1 MKNNFETVIKE
12 LIERAENREFS
23 EFTLLRTYHEY
34 RLAKKYARN
43 VKKTAKLFLDLS
55 KKFESKLDTCV
66 SDGIVRL
73 DQIRAFST
81 SSHVTLQTYLFY
93 SEELKTILS
102 MIQEFKVYL
111 KQGNFIFCLL
121 GGLRKYEYLY
131 DFRDTETDCN

>member
-1 MKNNFETVIKE
+1 MKNNFEATIKM
-12 LIERAENREFS
+12 LIERAENKEFS

-34 RLAKKYARN
+34 RLAKKYARS
-43 VKKTAKLFLDLS
+43 VKKAAKLFLELS
-55 KKFESKLDTCV
+55 KRFESKLDTCV
-66 SDGIVRL
+66 KGDAVYL

-121 GGLRKYEYLY
+121 GGLRKYEDLY
-131 DFRDTETDCN
+131 DFRDTETNCN

>member
-12 LIERAENREFS
+12 LIERAENKEFS

-34 RLAKKYARN
+34 RIAKKYARN
-43 VKKTAKLFLDLS
+43 VKKAAKLFLELS
-55 KKFESKLDTCV
+55 KRFESKLGTCV
-66 SDGIVRL
+66 EDGAVHL

-121 GGLRKYEYLY
+121 GGLRKYEDLY
-131 DFRDTETDCN
+131 DFRDTETNCN

>member
-12 LIERAENREFS
+12 LIERAENKEFS

-34 RLAKKYARN
+34 RIAKKYARN
-43 VKKTAKLFLDLS
+43 VKKAAKLFLELS
-55 KKFESKLDTCV
+55 KRFESKLDTCV
-66 SDGIVRL
+66 EEGAVRL

-121 GGLRKYEYLY
+121 GGLRKYEDLY
-131 DFRDTETDCN
+131 DFRDTETNCN